1 MRDRWGSHAW
11 WVAFPPRGAGREA
24 PGRCPGLC
32 GDAAP
37 FGGACGSN
45 RTVNEDQSAVVALRT
60 NRGGPTG
67 RRENRPVV
75 VDFKQLDEG
84 SPRYALMPSYLSRVH
99 VHLVWTTSRRTPFIT
114 PDIEA
119 AVHEQIVLAAQ
130 ARRCHVLAM
139 GGIEEHVHLLV
150 WLHPGCSIAKLVEVA
165 KTTSSR
171 TVHATLGRPFR
182 WQTGY
187 GAFAVQPRAVHAVI
201 AYIRAQ
207 REHHERGTT
216 IELLEQTPR
225 S

>member
-1 MRDRWGSHAW
+1 M
-11 WVAFPPRGAGREA
+11 
-24 PGRCPGLC
+24 
-32 GDAAP
+32 
-37 FGGACGSN
+37 
-45 RTVNEDQSAVVALRT
+45 
-60 NRGGPTG
+60 PT
-67 RRENRPVV
+67 
-75 VDFKQLDEG
+75 
-84 SPRYALMPSYLSRVH
+84 YLSRVH

-114 PDIEA
+114 PEIEA
-119 AVHEQIVLAAQ
+119 IVHGQIVHEVQ

-150 WLHPGCSIAKLVEVA
+150 WLHPACSISKLVEVT
-165 KTTSSR
+165 KTVSSH
-171 TVHATLGRPFR
+171 TVRATLGRPFR